1 MMKYLTYILIGLLL
15 IACSIIAWFYFN
27 PKIEKVYVQ
36 IKPKPEI
43 VYIEKSDGGI
53 IATTEQQYADQPA
66 QTLSENYLKYVN
78 DTLVPALNKGMK
90 YKAEVTQL
98 TRINAALRDSLTKKN
113 IVVNTVQKDVIEWK
127 TKYIQIA
134 ANAKD
139 STVTY
144 AYNAQLDIAEYQKKE
159 SLFGDKKSY
168 IAITSPDKN
177 LKINGVENFTKAVK
191 SPKDL
196 MELNLKVQG
205 LYLNETI
212 VPYGGAEILFN
223 PDGKLKPIVGYGYFY
238 HSTSGQLLPY
248 WLGGLQF
255 NVIRF

>member
-1 MMKYLTYILIGLLL
+1 MKYVTLILIGLLM
-15 IACSIIAWFYFN
+15 IATGFALWLWFN

-43 VYIEKSDGGI
+43 IYTEREDGGN
-53 IATTEQQYADQPA
+53 IATMETQIGTVPA
-66 QTLSENYLKYVN
+66 ETLSEKYIGYVN
-78 DTLVPALNKGMK
+78 DTLVPAINKGLK

-113 IVVNTVQKDVIEWK
+113 IVVNTAQKDVIEWK

-159 SLFGDKKSY
+159 SLFGEKKTY
-168 IAITSPDKN
+168 IAVTSPDKN
-177 LKINGVENFTKAVK
+177 LKINGLENFTKELK
-191 SPKDL
+191 EKKDWL
-196 MELNLKVQG
+196 QLKGKIQG
-205 LYLNETI
+205 FYFNKTI
-212 VPYGGAEILFN
+212 TPYGGLDLIIA
-223 PDGKLKPIVGYGYFY
+223 PDSRVNLIISGGYFY
-238 HSTSGQLLPY
+238 NDGTFHQFYS
-248 WLGGLQF
+248 GGLQF
-255 NVIRF
+255 NILKL